1 MLGAVIGDM
10 IGSRFEFQN
19 YKSKDFELWTPD
31 SNYTDDTICTV
42 AVAEWVLSGCRYDL
56 NAIMQKWC
64 RRYPYP
70 MGAYGA
76 RFNQWIWSDNPEP
89 YHSFGNGSAMRVS
102 AIGWAFDKLTDT
114 LNFAHDSAA
123 ITHNHPE
130 GIKGAQ
136 ATAAAIFWARTG
148 ESKQFI
154 RQNITEW
161 FGYDLS
167 WTCNDIRPDYDFNET
182 CQGTVPQAIT
192 AFLESDCFEDAIR
205 LAISLG
211 GDSDTLAAITG
222 SIAEA
227 FYRGIPERIL
237 KPVQERLPEEMM
249 ETLLK
254 IPMK

>member
-1 MLGAVIGDM
+1 MLGAAIGDI
-10 IGSRFEFQN
+10 IGSRFEFRN
-19 YKSKDFELWTPD
+19 YKSTNFELFTEE
-31 SNYTDDTICTV
+31 NHFTDDTICTV
-42 AVAEWVLSGCRYDL
+42 AVAEWVVGGCRYDL
-56 NAIMQKWC
+56 NTILQKWC
-64 RRYPYP
+64 RRYPRP

-76 RFNQWIWSDNPEP
+76 RFNEWIWSSNPQP

-102 AIGWAFDKLTDT
+102 AIGWAYDRLTDV
-114 LNFAHDSAA
+114 LNLAHDSAA

-154 RQNITEW
+154 RDNIQDY

-167 WTCNDIRPDYDFNET
+167 LTCDEIRPDYDFDES

-192 AFLESDCFEDAIR
+192 AFLESDGFEDAVR
-205 LAISLG
+205 LAVSLG
-211 GDSDTLAAITG
+211 GDSDTLTAITG

-227 FYRGIPERIL
+227 YYRGIPNRIL
-237 KPVQERLPEEMM
+237 EPTLQILPEEMAEM
-249 ETLLK
+249 LFK
-254 IPMK
+254 IRT

>member
-76 RFNQWIWSDNPEP
+76 RFNQWIWSENPEP

>member
-42 AVAEWVLSGCRYDL
+42 AVAEWVLSACRYDL

-76 RFNQWIWSDNPEP
+76 RFNQWIWSDNPQP
-89 YHSFGNGSAMRVS
+89 YDSFGNGSAMRVS

-192 AFLESDCFEDAIR
+192 AFLESECFEDAIR

-227 FYRGIPERIL
+227 FYRGIPDRIL
-237 KPVQERLPEEMM
+237 KPVRERLPEEMM

>member
-76 RFNQWIWSDNPEP
+76 RFNQWIWSENPEP

-182 CQGTVPQAIT
+182 CQGTVPQAIM

>member
-42 AVAEWVLSGCRYDL
+42 AVAEWVLSACRYDL

-76 RFNQWIWSDNPEP
+76 RFNQWIWSDNPQP
-89 YHSFGNGSAMRVS
+89 YDSFGNGSAMRVS